1 MNGFFVFL
9 TIYVTGKNL
18 VKLTFSV
25 MNYYILTDFYDC
37 CRLTIFYLEKN
48 LTKMSFNQMNQ
59 IL

>member
-1 MNGFFVFL
+1 MNRFFVFL

-48 LTKMSFNQMNQ
+48 LTKMNQ
-59 IL
+59 IEIPQIL